1 MEWLEYQ
8 LGYDTKLKEMILF
21 EYGNNGEIQE
31 LCRFKYDLDVRNIE
45 QITIGFLRIYEN
57 GELKRILEV

>member
-8 LGYDTKLKEMILF
+8 LGYDTELKEMILF
-21 EYGNNGEIQE
+21 EYDNNGEIQE

-57 GELKRILEV
+57 GELMNILEV